1 VWRPADQV
9 WGRSRRQV
17 CVNCELRGVC
27 GVLTAGQVHVGLK
40 PCALC
45 QGCTGAFFRID
56 ELPAFLIKPSVTS
69 QQNKNPTQKK
79 RMRWEER
86 QHVWEICHLQSLYV
100 EMWCAGALTFITRLL
115 KTNSY
120 RFFKLLSLDSSSSF
134 WQRWSF
140 HNSPNLLFISPVSLW
155 SKASFFANY
164 ILYFWQGTKLFLV
177 PVIIMKCA
185 FIKCIGL

>member
-1 VWRPADQV
+1 MWRPADQV

-69 QQNKNPTQKK
+69 QQNKNANTKK
-79 RMRWEER
+79 GTRGEER

-100 EMWCAGALTFITRLL
+100 EMWCADALTFITRIL

-120 RFFKLLSLDSSSSF
+120 RFSSF
-134 WQRWSF
+134 SHLTVQAHFDSYEVFTTAPTFCLF
-140 HNSPNLLFISPVSLW
+140 HLYLFDPRQVSL
-155 SKASFFANY
+155 
-164 ILYFWQGTKLFLV
+164 
-177 PVIIMKCA
+177 PIISYTIDRGESYSWCM
-185 FIKCIGL
+185 